1 MVQTQTK
8 MADIAP
14 KLQGLI
20 QQSPFTPINTRSL
33 SWQTLVREIE
43 QVCLVDNENG
53 RMARGIRYALEGNE
67 QACKQEFEQVKAA
80 LTGDMSI
87 WLVNYVS
94 VLLHLGLY
102 REVNA
107 CLNQYYQSVKTL
119 GALENVLQWATTTLR
134 NFDLLDELIRFMQQS
149 GMDTPKLDMC
159 MNILQSI
166 DQELHQPIHAANL
179 EALSFLYQQHIMPL
193 SSHLEIDDDTVYLE
207 YAIAHL
213 DDHRFNQL
221 DLDLKRHINRYLLDN
236 YVAAKSRLV
245 FTLTH
250 GVEA

>member
-67 QACKQEFEQVKAA
+67 QACKQEFEQVKAE

-87 WLVNYVS
+87 WLVNYVA
-94 VLLHLGLY
+94 VLSYLGLY
-102 REVNA
+102 HEMNT
-107 CLNQYYQSVKTL
+107 CLHQYAQYTQIPNI
-119 GALENVLQWATTTLR
+119 LEKVLQWSVSTLW
-134 NFDLLDELIRFMQQS
+134 NFELANELIHRIQQLDK
-149 GMDTPKLDMC
+149 DTQKIDFYI
-159 MNILQSI
+159 NVFQSI
-166 DQELHQPIHAANL
+166 DHELHKSIHAANL
-179 EALSFLYQQHIMPL
+179 EALSFLYQQQVVPL
-193 SSHLEIDDDTVYLE
+193 SSHLEVDDDTVYLE
-207 YAIAHL
+207 YEVAGL

-221 DLDLKRHINRYLLDN
+221 DLALKRHINRYLLDN
-236 YVAAKSRLV
+236 YAAAKPRLV

-250 GVEA
+250 GVQG